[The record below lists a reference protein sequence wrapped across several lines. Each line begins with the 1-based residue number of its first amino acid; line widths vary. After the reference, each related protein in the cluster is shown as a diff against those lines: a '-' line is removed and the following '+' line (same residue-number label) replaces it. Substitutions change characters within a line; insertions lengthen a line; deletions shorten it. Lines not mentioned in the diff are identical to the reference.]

1 MPEPCFFGFKE
12 SESITVLGKLLF
24 LLKKCIVCW
33 IVHHLILVKMLMR
46 AMYRYIQYIFYKLSI
61 DKYPKSLL
69 ELIEKRLK
77 LVLKKKTKQA

>member
-1 MPEPCFFGFKE
+1 
-12 SESITVLGKLLF
+12 
-24 LLKKCIVCW
+24 
-33 IVHHLILVKMLMR
+33 MR
-46 AMYRYIQYIFYKLSI
+46 AMYRYIQYIFYQLSI